1 MSGINPELRKRI
13 QKLGFEKSFLTWL
26 IAGSLNPQIH
36 SPVSFAIATALE
48 NQQSPA
54 GPAARLA
61 DLPAGELC
69 KLLKKTMRRM
79 EQNYLGPAI
88 NSGTGSEDLQSLL
101 QPVVDNPGRLK
112 LLRRLADASAWK
124 TNPVIGFEH
133 FEPTLWRALMD

>member
-1 MSGINPELRKRI
+1 
-13 QKLGFEKSFLTWL
+13 LTWL

-61 DLPAGELC
+61 ALPAGELC

-101 QPVVDNPGRLK
+101 QPVADNPGRLK
-112 LLRRLADASAWK
+112 LLRRLADAL
-124 TNPVIGFEH
+124 GLE
-133 FEPTLWRALMD
+133 D